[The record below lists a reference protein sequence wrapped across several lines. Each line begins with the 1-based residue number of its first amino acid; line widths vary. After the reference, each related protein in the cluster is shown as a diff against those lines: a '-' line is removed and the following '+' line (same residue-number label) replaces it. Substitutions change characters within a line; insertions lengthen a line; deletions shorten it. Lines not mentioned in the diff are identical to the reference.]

1 MMRLYN
7 TLKRKKEEFVPIK
20 QDKVTIYV
28 CGPTVY
34 NYIHVGNARPLVVF
48 DVLRRYLEYK
58 KFTVDYLVN
67 FTDIDD
73 KLINKAKDEG
83 TTVKEIAEKFIGE
96 YLHDAKGLLLKE
108 ESTNHP
114 KATEHIRDIVDFIQE
129 LIEKDYAYSTNG
141 DVYFNI
147 SKLEDYGKLSKKN
160 IDDLVSGARVEVN
173 EIKRNPMDFTLWK
186 GAKPGEPS
194 WESPWGK
201 GRPGWH
207 IECSVMARRYL
218 GDTID
223 IHAGGEDLQFPHHE
237 NEIAQSES
245 LTGKPFANYWL
256 HNAMINV
263 ENQKMSKSLMNFF
276 TIREI
281 SKEFDL
287 EVLRFFI
294 LSAHYRKPV
303 NFSREFVDQAK
314 NGLERLYNGKENLEY
329 LINNTKEK
337 ALSDEDIRIKEEIIG
352 LKDKFIDSMDDDINT
367 ADAISSLFEIVKV
380 GNTKL
385 SQDSPKDLVIFAHEV
400 LIELSQILNILNQK
414 EELLD
419 EEITE
424 LIEKRKEAR
433 KNKDFKLSDEIRDQ
447 LKDKGIILEDTK
459 DGVKWKRVR

>member
-1 MMRLYN
+1 MRLYN
-7 TLKRKKEEFVPIK
+7 TLTRKKEEFIPIK
-20 QDKVTIYV
+20 QDRVTMYV

-58 KFTVDYLVN
+58 NYTVDYLVN

-73 KLINKAKDEG
+73 KLINKANEEG
-83 TTVKEIAEKFIGE
+83 ATVKEIAEKFIGE
-96 YLHDAKGLLLKE
+96 YLKDAKGLLLKE

-114 KATEHIRDIVDFIQE
+114 RATEHITEIIGFIKELVD
-129 LIEKDYAYSTNG
+129 KGYAYSVNG
-141 DVYFNI
+141 DVYFDVT
-147 SKLEDYGKLSKKN
+147 KLDEYGKLSKKN
-160 IDDLVSGARVEVN
+160 IEDLISGARVEVN
-173 EIKRNPMDFTLWK
+173 EIKRNPIDFTLWK
-186 GAKPGEPS
+186 AAKPGEPS
-194 WESPWGK
+194 WDSPWGK

-207 IECSVMARRYL
+207 IECSVMARLYL

-245 LTGKPFANYWL
+245 LTEKPFANYWL

-276 TIREI
+276 TVREI

-303 NFSREFVDQAK
+303 NFSREFVEQAK
-314 NGLERLYNGKENLEY
+314 NGLDRLYNGKNNLEY
-329 LINNTKEK
+329 LMDNCKEK
-337 ALSDEDIRIKEEIIG
+337 ALNDKDNKIKEEITE
-352 LKDKFIDSMDDDINT
+352 LKKKFIDSMEDDINT
-367 ADAISSLFEIVKV
+367 ADAISALFEMVKE

-385 SQDSPKDLVIFAHEV
+385 SQDSPRELVIFIHDI
-400 LIELSQILNILNQK
+400 LTELSGILGILNK
-414 EELLD
+414 ENELLD
-419 EEITE
+419 EEIAE
-424 LIEKRKEAR
+424 LIDKRMEAR
-433 KNKDFKLSDEIRDQ
+433 KNKDFKLADQIRDT
-447 LKDKGIILEDTK
+447 LKEKGIILEDTK

>member
-7 TLKRKKEEFVPIK
+7 TLTRKKEEFKPIK

-34 NYIHVGNARPLVVF
+34 NYIHVGNARPIVVF

-58 KFTVDYLVN
+58 NYTVDYLVN

-73 KLINKAKDEG
+73 KLINKANKEG
-83 TTVKEIAEKFIGE
+83 ITVKEVAEKFIEE
-96 YLHDAKGLLLKE
+96 YLNDAKGLLLKE
-108 ESTNHP
+108 ESTCHP
-114 KATEHIRDIVDFIQE
+114 KATEHITDIINFIKE
-129 LIEKDYAYSTNG
+129 LVEKEYAYSANG
-141 DVYFNI
+141 DVYFDI
-147 SKLEDYGKLSKKN
+147 TKLDDYGKLSKKN
-160 IDDLVSGARVEVN
+160 IEDLVSGARVEVN

-194 WESPWGK
+194 WDSPWGE

-256 HNAMINV
+256 HNAMVNV

-276 TIREI
+276 TVRDI

-287 EVLRFFI
+287 EILRFFI

-303 NFSREFVDQAK
+303 NFSREFVEQAK
-314 NGLERLYNGKENLEY
+314 NGLDRLYNGKKNLEY
-329 LINNTKEK
+329 LINNTEDK
-337 ALSDEDIRIKEEIIG
+337 ALTDENTRIKEEVIE
-352 LKDKFIDSMDDDINT
+352 LKNKFIDSMEDDINT
-367 ADAISSLFEIVKV
+367 ADAISSLFEMVKLS
-380 GNTKL
+380 NTKL
-385 SQDSPKDLVIFAHEV
+385 NVDSPKELVVFTFDV
-400 LIELSQILNILNQK
+400 LMELSGILKILDKQD
-414 EELLD
+414 ELLD
-419 EEITE
+419 EQIAE
-424 LIEKRKEAR
+424 LIEKRTEAR
-433 KNKDFKLSDEIRDQ
+433 KNKDFKLADQIRDE
-447 LKDKGIILEDTK
+447 LKEKGIIIEDTK
-459 DGVKWKRVR
+459 DGVKWKKVR

>member
-1 MMRLYN
+1 MRLYN
-7 TLKRKKEEFVPIK
+7 TLTRKKEEFKPIK

-58 KFTVDYLVN
+58 DYAVDYLVN

-73 KLINKAKDEG
+73 KLINKANEEG
-83 TTVKEIAEKFIGE
+83 MTVKEISEKFIGE
-96 YLHDAKGLLLKE
+96 YLDDARGLLLKE

-114 KATEHIRDIVDFIQE
+114 RATEHITDIVNFIKE
-129 LIEKDYAYSTNG
+129 LVEKGYAYSANG
-141 DVYFNI
+141 DVYFDVT
-147 SKLEDYGKLSKKN
+147 KLEDYGKLSKKN
-160 IDDLVSGARVEVN
+160 IEDLISGARVEIN

-186 GAKPGEPS
+186 SAKPGEPS
-194 WESPWGK
+194 WNSPWGK

-276 TIREI
+276 TVREI

-303 NFSREFVDQAK
+303 NFSREFVEQAK
-314 NGLERLYNGKENLEY
+314 NGLDRLYNGKNNLEF
-329 LINNTKEK
+329 LMNNCEEK
-337 ALSDEDIRIKEEIIG
+337 TLNDEDIKIKEEIIE
-352 LKDKFIDSMDDDINT
+352 LKEKFIDSMEDDINT
-367 ADAISSLFEIVKV
+367 ADAISALFEIVKE
-380 GNTKL
+380 GNSKL
-385 SQDSPKDLVIFAHEV
+385 SQDSPKELVVFIHET
-400 LIELSQILNILNQK
+400 LMELSGILGILNK
-414 EELLD
+414 EDELLD
-419 EEITE
+419 EEIAE
-424 LIEKRKEAR
+424 LIEKRTEAR
-433 KNKDFKLSDEIRDQ
+433 KNKDFKLSDQIRDS
-447 LKDKGIILEDTK
+447 LKEKGIILEDTK

>member
-1 MMRLYN
+1 MRLYN
-7 TLKRKKEEFVPIK
+7 TLTRKKEEFKPIK
-20 QDKVTIYV
+20 QGKVTMYV

-58 KFTVDYLVN
+58 NYTVDYLVN

-73 KLINKAKDEG
+73 KLINKANEEKS
-83 TTVKEIAEKFIGE
+83 TVKDIADKFIEE
-96 YLHDAKGLLLKE
+96 YLIDAKGLLLKE
-108 ESTNHP
+108 ETTNHP
-114 KATEHIRDIVDFIQE
+114 KATEHMTDIVNFIQE
-129 LIEKDYAYSTNG
+129 LVEKEYAYSVDG
-141 DVYFNI
+141 DVYFDVT
-147 SKLEDYGKLSKKN
+147 KLEDYGKLSKKN
-160 IDDLVSGARVEVN
+160 IEDLVSGARVEVN

-186 GAKPGEPS
+186 SAKPKEPS
-194 WESPWGK
+194 WDSPWGK

-207 IECSVMARRYL
+207 IECSVMARMYL

-276 TIREI
+276 TVREI

-287 EVLRFFI
+287 EILRFFL

-303 NFSREFVDQAK
+303 NFSREFVEQAK
-314 NGLERLYNGKENLEY
+314 NGLERLYNGKKNLEY
-329 LINNTKEK
+329 LMSNCEVK
-337 ALSDEDIRIKEEIIG
+337 ALNDTDIKMKEEITE
-352 LKDKFIDSMDDDINT
+352 LKKKFIDSMEDDINT
-367 ADAISSLFEIVKV
+367 ADAISVLFEIVKE

-385 SQDSPKDLVIFAHEV
+385 NQDSPKELVVFVYDI
-400 LIELSQILNILNQK
+400 LLELSGILGILNK
-414 EELLD
+414 EDELLD
-419 EEITE
+419 EEIVE
-424 LIEKRKEAR
+424 LIEKRTEAR
-433 KNKDFKLSDEIRDQ
+433 KNKDFKLSDQIRDS
-447 LKDKGIILEDTK
+447 LKEKGIILEDTK

>member
-1 MMRLYN
+1 MRLYN
-7 TLKRKKEEFVPIK
+7 TLTRKKEEFRPIK

-58 KFTVDYLVN
+58 NYTVDYLVN

-73 KLINKAKDEG
+73 KLINKANEEK

-96 YLHDAKGLLLKE
+96 YLKDAKGLLLKE

-114 KATEHIRDIVDFIQE
+114 RATEHIKEIISFIGK
-129 LIEKDYAYSTNG
+129 LIQKGYAYSSNG
-141 DVYFNI
+141 DVYFDVT
-147 SKLEDYGKLSKKN
+147 KLDDYGKLSKKN
-160 IDDLVSGARVEVN
+160 IEDLISGARVEVS
-173 EIKRNPMDFTLWK
+173 EIKRNPIDFTLWK
-186 GAKPGEPS
+186 AAKPGEPS
-194 WESPWGK
+194 WDSPWGK

-207 IECSVMARRYL
+207 IECSVMARLYL

-245 LTGKPFANYWL
+245 LTEKPFANYWL

-276 TIREI
+276 TVREV
-281 SKEFDL
+281 SNEFDL
-287 EVLRFFI
+287 EVLRFFL

-303 NFSREFVDQAK
+303 NFSREFVEQAK
-314 NGLERLYNGKENLEY
+314 NGLDRLYNGKKNLEY
-329 LINNTKEK
+329 LINNCEEK
-337 ALSDEDIRIKEEIIG
+337 ALSDTDVKIKEQITE
-352 LKDKFIDSMDDDINT
+352 LKKKFIESMEDDINT
-367 ADAISSLFEIVKV
+367 ADAISSLFEIVKE

-385 SQDSPKDLVIFAHEV
+385 NQDSSKELVIFIHDM
-400 LIELSQILNILNQK
+400 LTELSGILGILNK
-414 EELLD
+414 EDELLD
-419 EEITE
+419 EEIVE
-424 LIEKRKEAR
+424 LIDRRTEAR
-433 KNKDFKLSDEIRDQ
+433 KNKDFKLADQIRDS
-447 LKDKGIILEDTK
+447 LKEKGIILEDAK
-459 DGVKWKRVR
+459 DGVKWKKVR

>member
-7 TLKRKKEEFVPIK
+7 TLTRKKEEFKPIK
-20 QDKVTIYV
+20 QDKVTMYV

-48 DVLRRYLEYK
+48 DALRRYLEYK
-58 KFTVDYLVN
+58 NYTVEYLVN

-73 KLINKAKDEG
+73 KLINKANEEE
-83 TTVKEIAEKFIGE
+83 TTVKEIAEKFIEE
-96 YLHDAKGLLLKE
+96 YLIDARGLLLKE

-114 KATEHIRDIVDFIQE
+114 KATEHIRDIVNFIQE
-129 LIEKDYAYSTNG
+129 LVEKGYAYSVEG
-141 DVYFNI
+141 DVYFDI
-147 SKLEDYGKLSKKN
+147 MRLDDYGKLSKKN
-160 IDDLVSGARVEVN
+160 IEDLISGARVEVSA
-173 EIKRNPMDFTLWK
+173 IKKNSMDFTLWK
-186 GAKPGEPS
+186 SAKPGEPS
-194 WESPWGK
+194 WDSPWGK

-245 LTGKPFANYWL
+245 FTGKPFANYWL

-276 TIREI
+276 TVREI

-303 NFSREFVDQAK
+303 NFSREFVEQAK
-314 NGLERLYNGKENLEY
+314 NGLDRLYNGKSNLEY

-337 ALSDEDIRIKEEIIG
+337 ALNDAELSIKAEIVG
-352 LKDKFIDSMDDDINT
+352 LNKKFIDSMEDDINT
-367 ADAISSLFEIVKV
+367 ADAISALFEIVKV

-385 SQDSPKDLVIFAHEV
+385 SQDSSKELVTFIYTIFN
-400 LIELSQILNILNQK
+400 ELSGILGILNKK

-419 EEITE
+419 EEIAE
-424 LIEKRKEAR
+424 LIDKRTEAR
-433 KNKDFKLSDEIRDQ
+433 KNKDFKLSDQIRDE
-447 LKDKGIILEDTK
+447 LKEKGIILEDTK